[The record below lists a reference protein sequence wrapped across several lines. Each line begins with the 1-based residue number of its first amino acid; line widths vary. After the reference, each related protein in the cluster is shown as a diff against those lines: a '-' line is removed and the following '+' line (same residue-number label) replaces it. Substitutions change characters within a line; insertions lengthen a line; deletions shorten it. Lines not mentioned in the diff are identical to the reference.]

1 MPLLTNRAIAGTRVS
16 RIRRVLQKII
26 SLRFDWS
33 FPRKTEI
40 LILFTD
46 TASQLSSYFP
56 DRQVTVLDLES
67 PRRNLWILLLS
78 AAGGSIRIGRYLS
91 TYISRTRPDLVLSAQ
106 DNFEP
111 LWFLRSRHKTAI
123 ALVQNGL
130 RVDYEDSLQVPS
142 QSSKY
147 GPKVDFYFCFNSS
160 IGDFIRRR
168 VDATYVPIGSF
179 RSNHEPRTAEF
190 SDEKVSYIS
199 TFRADLPSS
208 TLIPSS
214 VPGGFITYESILE
227 RRIQILIEVAA
238 FCDQSGLSL
247 ELLGKDKDYS
257 AEESFYREHLGRRQ
271 FNFKPRI
278 PGSFQ
283 YLQCDSARIVVSTG
297 STLGLESL
305 SRGNRTAVFD
315 PLSQILSNPSFQFG
329 WPVLDDPE
337 GPFWSTEAS
346 PSRIQQVLSSIL
358 AASDEQWK
366 ETLDDYRDALPL
378 YDPGNS
384 TLVRELHT
392 YGARLNK
399 RKESRNTLH

>member
-1 MPLLTNRAIAGTRVS
+1 MPLLANRAIAGTTVS

-33 FPRKTEI
+33 FPRKTDI

-56 DRQVTVLDLES
+56 DRRVAVLDLES

-111 LWFLRSRHKTAI
+111 LWFLRLRHKTVI
-123 ALVQNGL
+123 AVVQNGL
-130 RVDYEDSLQVPS
+130 RVNDPNSVPVAQES
-142 QSSKY
+142 FVHS
-147 GPKVDFYFCFNSS
+147 PHVDLYFCFNSS
-160 IGDFIRRR
+160 TGDFLRKRI
-168 VDATYVPIGSF
+168 DATYVPIGSF
-179 RSNHEPRTAEF
+179 RSNHEPRTTE
-190 SDEKVSYIS
+190 SPDEKVSYIS
-199 TFRADLPSS
+199 TFRADLPSN
-208 TLIPSS
+208 TLIPTNT
-214 VPGGFITYESILE
+214 PGRFVTYESILV

-247 ELLGKDKDYS
+247 EVLGKDKDHS
-257 AEESFYREHLGRRQ
+257 AEESFYRKHLGRRQ

-297 STLGLESL
+297 STLGLENL
-305 SRGNRTAVFD
+305 ARGNRTAVFD
-315 PLSQILSNPSFQFG
+315 PLSTILGNQAFQFG
-329 WPVLDDPE
+329 WPGLSDPE
-337 GPFWSTEAS
+337 GPFWSTQAS
-346 PSRIQQVLSSIL
+346 PSRIQQVLSSVL
-358 AASDEQWK
+358 MASEEQWK
-366 ETLDDYRDALPL
+366 ETLDDYRVALPL

-384 TLVRELHT
+384 ILVRELHT
-392 YGARLNK
+392 YGARLNG
-399 RKESRNTLH
+399 RRESRNTLH